1 METHYYKQTNI
12 TQFASLIE
20 RNQFWCDLAKH
31 YATSNHGNFLTSSFT
46 ATAVNDRESLLAVC
60 FLDLV
65 QDAFDANHDFKA
77 NETVGVTVKAGCNL
91 ILYRREIKECEV
103 ALKNDVMVI
112 HRYHEEH
119 KN

>member
-1 METHYYKQTNI
+1 MDDEDNEYLMNARNQVVKKHDFEEKEKTSEYMETHYYKQTNI

-65 QDAFDANHDFKA
+65 
-77 NETVGVTVKAGCNL
+77 
-91 ILYRREIKECEV
+91 
-103 ALKNDVMVI
+103 
-112 HRYHEEH
+112 
-119 KN
+119 